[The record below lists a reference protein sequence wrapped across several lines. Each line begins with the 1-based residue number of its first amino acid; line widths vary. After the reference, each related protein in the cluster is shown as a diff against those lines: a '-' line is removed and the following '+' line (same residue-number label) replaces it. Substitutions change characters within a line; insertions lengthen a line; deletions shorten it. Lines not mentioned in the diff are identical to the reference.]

1 MELAFHPGFW
11 LGATASTLTLVS
23 FSMKSMLPLR
33 LFALASNFFFIAYGY
48 LDSLLPVLVLHSC
61 LLPLNVK
68 RLLDIRTLMAD
79 IKRATETS
87 PVSQW
92 MLPHMNR
99 HAFKAGEV
107 LFRKGDAAD
116 TMIYIASGEVRMEGL
131 NQTLGP
137 GELIGEI
144 GLFSPDKKRTQTIT
158 CQTDG
163 ELYRMSGEM
172 MYRLYYQN
180 PSLGFYFMRLIVE
193 RLQRD
198 IARERAVQTA
208 V

>member
-99 HAFKAGEV
+99 RSFKAGEV